1 MQTNPEVG
9 RRVRVMPSG
18 ETGRI
23 TRVVSAADGR
33 PTYQVEFDSAEAS
46 GGRGGTGETG
56 GLYVP
61 EDVELLD

>member
-1 MQTNPEVG
+1 MQPNPEVG

-33 PTYQVEFDSAEAS
+33 PTYEVEFDAADTS
-46 GGRGGTGETG
+46 GGRSGTGETG

>member
-1 MQTNPEVG
+1 MQMTHEVG
-9 RRVRVMPSG
+9 SRVRVRPSG

-33 PTYQVEFDSAEAS
+33 PTYEIEFDSTGAS

-56 GLYVP
+56 GLYVS
-61 EDVELLD
+61 EDVERID